1 MFNFEMDFNRLL
13 AGVLNLLLGRVTL
26 GLSRREE
33 GRSRVAT
40 TALGLS
46 LLVMGALY
54 VFTSARTWFG
64 DAAEDEEEEF

>member
-33 GRSRVAT
+33 GRSKALRIL
-40 TALGLS
+40 LGLS
-46 LLVMGALY
+46 FLAAGAMY

-64 DAAEDEEEEF
+64 GPEEEDF